1 MYVLEVFRH
10 VERYGVDDMK
20 ACGIVFEFALYA
32 PDCGLQ
38 VCRYRSQTRFFVQN
52 TGFWFPR
59 PERIEFLEQGNQLG
73 SDVGEFYLGVD
84 VEMRFELVRLNVVG
98 HIFFETTA
106 ELRDVFLFE

>member
-10 VERYGVDDMK
+10 VERYGVDDM
-20 ACGIVFEFALYA
+20 ACGIVFEFKLYM
-32 PDCGLQ
+32 LQ
-38 VCRYRSQTRFFVQN
+38 IAAYKFACTEVKHVFCAEH
-52 TGFWFPR
+52 GFLVPR